1 MDTRTLNNLNI
12 IELRDICKCVQSKK
26 YSHLK
31 KQDLIKKIV
40 DEDIYDTYIL
50 YRKREHAK
58 TAYISSIKEE
68 IEINLNVFYESTSN
82 ADIEINEDES
92 DSDDSVCESDFEN
105 NIENDLLFYG
115 DYIEKYRE
123 FNKLE
128 NNENNEDTKNEDIKN
143 YLINNFEDV
152 TNENYKFGNSFQFSS
167 NRSHSRYFIGKNN
180 TIIYNPMYGD
190 GDLVIP
196 YELTKYTKDAV
207 NDFKDSEFDSIL
219 LRYDD
224 KFIKENIV
232 GNILKKWN
240 WKFIYDTMQ
249 NGIYIEFPNNK
260 QKIFN
265 LGTNVKD
272 IMSYFKK
279 SNEVQ
284 TEFIFNVEYK
294 SMYDGYNIYD
304 IVLPSTWD
312 YQSLGGGGNG
322 TSGYFSNKYIGPLSE
337 KEHMITL
344 LKKTYDKEEFTYKIC

>member
-1 MDTRTLNNLNI
+1 MDTHTLNNLKI
-12 IELRDICKCVQSKK
+12 GELRDICRYVKAKK
-26 YSHLK
+26 YSTLK

-50 YRKREHAK
+50 YKKSEHAK
-58 TAYISSIKEE
+58 AVYISSLKEE
-68 IEINLNVFYESTSN
+68 REINLNVFYESTN
-82 ADIEINEDES
+82 NTDIEINEDES

-152 TNENYKFGNSFQFSS
+152 NTENYKFGNSFQFSS

-190 GDLVIP
+190 GDLVIS

-240 WKFIYDTMQ
+240 WKFIYDTME
-249 NGIYIEFPNNK
+249 NGISIEFPNNK
-260 QKIFN
+260 EKVFN

-284 TEFIFNVEYK
+284 TEFIINLEYENN
-294 SMYDGYNIYD
+294 YYGYIHD
-304 IVLPSTWD
+304 TVLPFTWNCER
-312 YQSLGGGGNG
+312 LGGGGNG
-322 TSGYFSNKYIGPLSE
+322 TSGYFSIKYIGPLSE